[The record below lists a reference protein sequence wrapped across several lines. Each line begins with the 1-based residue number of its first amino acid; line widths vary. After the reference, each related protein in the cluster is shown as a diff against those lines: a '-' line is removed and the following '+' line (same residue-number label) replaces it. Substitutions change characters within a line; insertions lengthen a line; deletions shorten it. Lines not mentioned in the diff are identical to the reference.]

1 MILPPPESVYA
12 QVLST
17 IFRRVRLTA
26 PCVDQAMLAMA
37 GLDLEPALFTLALV
51 ANWGPNRLCSTRG
64 PRWKGL
70 HHWEL

>member
-26 PCVDQAMLAMA
+26 PRVGQAMLAMA

-51 ANWGPNRLCSTRG
+51 AN
-64 PRWKGL
+64 
-70 HHWEL
+70 